1 MLQYGVNVATKR
13 GTDYSAYIDGMKTV
27 VQHLKEAFPEAGI
40 LIIGVA
46 DRDYVTDEGEILT
59 MPGIRNLVRFQHQL
73 AADEGVAFWNMFE
86 AMGGNESMKALVEQH
101 PSLAALDYTHL
112 NFRGGKYLA
121 SLLFEAIQ
129 YGKER
134 YERRVASEAE

>member
-1 MLQYGVNVATKR
+1 
-13 GTDYSAYIDGMKTV
+13 
-27 VQHLKEAFPEAGI
+27 
-40 LIIGVA
+40 
-46 DRDYVTDEGEILT
+46 DEGEILT

-86 AMGGNESMKALVEQH
+86 AMGGNESMKALVEKH

-134 YERRVASEAE
+134 YERRVAYEAE